1 MHKIKQLKNILYRL
15 LDLMHIPE
23 RNIPHTIDGM
33 IRKAIGEKRLLEFDY
48 DECHRIIESHVYG
61 NKNEKDGM
69 MVYQV
74 RGQSSSGVLG
84 WKRMYL
90 EKMTNMRILR
100 ERFPG
105 KRLVTGKHSSWDLIC
120 LIVDE

>member
-1 MHKIKQLKNILYRL
+1 
-15 LDLMHIPE
+15 
-23 RNIPHTIDGM
+23 
-33 IRKAIGEKRLLEFDY
+33 
-48 DECHRIIESHVYG
+48 
-61 NKNEKDGM
+61 

-74 RGQSSSGVLG
+74 RGKSSFGVLG

-90 EKMTNMRILR
+90 EKMTNMRVLR

-105 KRLVTGKHSSWDLIC
+105 KRQVTGKHSSWDLIY

>member
-1 MHKIKQLKNILYRL
+1 
-15 LDLMHIPE
+15 MHIPE
-23 RNIPHTIDGM
+23 RNMPHTIDGM
-33 IRKAIGEKRLLEFDY
+33 IRKAINEKRLLEFYY
-48 DECHRIIESHVYG
+48 DGYYRIVEPHVYG

-69 MVYQV
+69 MTYQV
-74 RGQSSSGVLG
+74 RGKSSSGVLG

-90 EKMTNMRILR
+90 EKMTNMRVLR

-105 KRLVTGKHSSWDLIC
+105 KRRVTGKHSSWDEIY